1 MTSAN
6 GVSHPPQVG
15 SAFGKE
21 EGRVRGSG
29 LLALQAAGNGTAARL
44 TIGCGA
50 FRRRG
55 GRLGF
60 VALSCLRK
68 HLFSTGRGQAMF
80 EGPSL
85 TPREAAARLGIP
97 ASTLRA
103 HATEFQPLLSADA
116 RDTSPGQDRTF
127 RHRRYSQADLDVLSR
142 AQTLLESGL
151 SYAAAREQLG
161 LPSREVTRARQLAS
175 NRSVRRARP
184 PSNRTTKQDAPR
196 AQELAAL
203 AELASQATTW
213 TARLAGAMVVLSRGV
228 RTPKV
233 RPPALR
239 AVARAVVGPC
249 SGG

>member
-1 MTSAN
+1 M
-6 GVSHPPQVG
+6 
-15 SAFGKE
+15 
-21 EGRVRGSG
+21 
-29 LLALQAAGNGTAARL
+29 
-44 TIGCGA
+44 
-50 FRRRG
+50 RRG
-55 GRLGF
+55 WVYRPARCGRLRPSF
-60 VALSCLRK
+60 SRSCPLTRVTRAL
-68 HLFSTGRGQAMF
+68 
-80 EGPSL
+80 
-85 TPREAAARLGIP
+85 ARIE
-97 ASTLRA
+97 R
-103 HATEFQPLLSADA
+103 
-116 RDTSPGQDRTF
+116 F